1 MTVQGRG
8 QRCPTGMRK
17 VPQPSKESEIEMLGT
32 SFGLDVA
39 VPVDHHSL
47 QHPKDTDTARK
58 REDDDCVRA
67 RETQIESMAVVTI
80 NNPAFLRDEGALNLR
95 ELVSRRLGPTGIP
108 IVLVKV
114 NDRNTCD
121 SP

>member
-47 QHPKDTDTARK
+47 QHPKDTDTARR

-80 NNPAFLRDEGALNLR
+80 NNPAFLRDERLESPRTCLAA
-95 ELVSRRLGPTGIP
+95 SRSNR
-108 IVLVKV
+108 
-114 NDRNTCD
+114 D
-121 SP
+121 SNSSRQGERPEYL